1 MNINK
6 NKLNKKVLIAITCML
21 ISYTAGCGSNA
32 VITRQTD
39 EQQTGSIEN
48 TIVSYL
54 GPEGTYTQEACGVF
68 FGRRMPP
75 SILALTWTRLEGRSQ
90 SSSRHWQNGKMFR
103 SVVS

>member
-21 ISYTAGCGSNA
+21 ISYTAGCGRNA

-68 FGRRMPP
+68 FGR
-75 SILALTWTRLEGRSQ
+75 
-90 SSSRHWQNGKMFR
+90 NGNYEPYNI
-103 SVVS
+103 S